1 MAQAQ
6 TVDVSRLIDE
16 RGVNW
21 FNIRLVVFGFFVV
34 LFDGYDITAMG
45 FAAPHVIRAWN
56 ITDQAAVGPVLGA
69 SLIGMLFGAPFLGY
83 IGDKFGRRKAIIV
96 SCLIFG
102 VFTWLAVLATSLQH
116 LLILRLLAG
125 IGIGGLMP
133 NIIALTAEF
142 APRSFRATMIIVMFS
157 GVSFGGGLPGAVA
170 AGLVPTYGWQI
181 LFTIGGIVPVLVAI
195 GCYFWLPESI
205 KYLVIKEGRQ
215 AEAAREL
222 SILRPD
228 MTFGLDTKFVIRD
241 EKQYAGFSP
250 KHLFEDGLQWI
261 TPLLWILF
269 VVNLMGYFFLVS
281 WTPYL
286 LSSASMPV
294 EKAAIATALFQFG
307 GAVGG
312 WVLCR
317 PMDKKGL
324 TPVTILFVLAVP
336 AVALIGYL
344 GTVSVPLLL
353 IVEFFAGFCVLGLQ
367 FALNATAAMIYPTSF
382 RSNGAGWAL
391 GVGRVGSIVGPVLG
405 GILIAMHL
413 PVTRLYILAAIPFV
427 VGAVVCYILMRLY
440 AVRFQGSGLGQRE
453 ALDRSAAGGD

>member
-6 TVDVSRLIDE
+6 TIDVSRLIDE

-21 FNIRLVVFGFFVV
+21 FNIRLVIFGFFVV

-45 FAAPHVIRAWN
+45 FAAPHVMRAWN

-69 SLIGMLFGAPFLGY
+69 TLIGMLFGAPFLGY
-83 IGDKFGRRKAIIV
+83 IGDKFGRRKAIIA

-102 VFTWLAVLATSLQH
+102 IFTWLAVLATSLQH
-116 LLILRLLAG
+116 LLFLRLLAG

-142 APRSFRATMIIVMFS
+142 APRSFRATMIIVMFT
-157 GVSFGGGLPGAVA
+157 GVSFGGGLPGPVA
-170 AGLVPTYGWQI
+170 AGLVPHYGWQV
-181 LFTIGGIVPVLVAI
+181 LFTIGGVIPVLVAI

-205 KYLVIKEGRQ
+205 KYLTITEGRQ
-215 AEAAREL
+215 AEVAREL

-228 MTFGLDTKFVIRD
+228 LTFGPDTKFIIRD

-250 KHLFEDGLQWI
+250 KHLFEDGLHWI

-286 LSSASMPV
+286 LTSAKM
-294 EKAAIATALFQFG
+294 EIGLAAIATAMFQFG

-367 FALNATAAMIYPTSF
+367 YTLNATAAMIYPTSF

-391 GVGRVGSIVGPVLG
+391 GVGRIGSIVGPVLG
-405 GILIAMHL
+405 GVLIATHL
-413 PVTRLYILAAIPFV
+413 AVTGLYVLAAIPFAI
-427 VGAVVCYILMRLY
+427 GAVVCAILMRLY

-453 ALDRSAAGGD
+453 ALDESAVGGD